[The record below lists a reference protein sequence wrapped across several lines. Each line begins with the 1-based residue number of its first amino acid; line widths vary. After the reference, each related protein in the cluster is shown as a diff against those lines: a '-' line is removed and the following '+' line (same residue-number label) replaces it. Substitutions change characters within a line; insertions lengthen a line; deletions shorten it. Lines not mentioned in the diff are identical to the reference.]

1 MKAAASSTSKVDSSE
16 QAEKVEFD
24 ERQAADEADSVLG
37 WDQPGEKKDFVAT
50 RYERDR
56 TAFTD
61 FTDSEKP

>member
-37 WDQPGEKKDFVAT
+37 WDQPGENKWLTNTGPRSA
-50 RYERDR
+50 
-56 TAFTD
+56 A
-61 FTDSEKP
+61 